1 MRLRGVRT
9 WLVIAALNGAL
20 AVAFGAFA
28 AHGLSQQLDVHALS
42 IFETGARYHMYHTLA
57 MGLAALAMQSNGARA
72 ATWSAALFL
81 IGIILFS
88 GSLYALAMTGQR
100 AFAFVTPVG
109 GVSFLA
115 GWVLLALAA
124 WRSKA

>member
-1 MRLRGVRT
+1 MWLRVRI

-20 AVAFGAFA
+20 AVLAGAFA
-28 AHGLSQQLDVHALS
+28 VHGLSQKLDAHALS
-42 IFETGARYHMYHTLA
+42 IFETGARYHMYHALA
-57 MGLAALAMQSNGARA
+57 IGLAALAMQGSAARA

-81 IGIILFS
+81 AGIILFS
-88 GSLYALAMTGQR
+88 GSLYAFAMTGQH

-115 GWVLLALAA
+115 GWILLALAA
-124 WRSKA
+124 WRIKA

>member
-1 MRLRGVRT
+1 MWLRGVRI

-20 AVAFGAFA
+20 AVLAGAFA
-28 AHGLSQQLDVHALS
+28 VHGLSQELDARALG
-42 IFETGARYHMYHTLA
+42 IFETGARYHMYHALA
-57 MGLAALAMQSNGARA
+57 MGLVALTMQGAATRA

-81 IGIILFS
+81 TGIILFS
-88 GSLYALAMTGQR
+88 GSLYAFAMTGER
-100 AFAFVTPVG
+100 VFAFVTPIG

-115 GWVLLALAA
+115 GWLLLALAA

>member
-1 MRLRGVRT
+1 MRLRVRI

-28 AHGLSQQLDVHALS
+28 AHGLSQQLDAHALG
-42 IFETGARYHMYHTLA
+42 IFETGARYHMYHALA
-57 MGLAALAMQSNGARA
+57 MGLAALAMQSSGART

-81 IGIILFS
+81 TGIVLFS
-88 GSLYALAMTGQR
+88 GSLYALAMTGER
-100 AFAFVTPVG
+100 IFAFVTPVG

-115 GWVLLALAA
+115 GWILLALAA

>member
-1 MRLRGVRT
+1 MRLRVRI
-9 WLVIAALNGAL
+9 WLVLAALNGAL

-28 AHGLSQQLDVHALS
+28 AHGLSQQLDAHALG
-42 IFETGARYHMYHTLA
+42 IFETGARYHMYHALA
-57 MGLAALAMQSNGARA
+57 MGLAALAMQSSGVRA

-88 GSLYALAMTGQR
+88 GSLYALAMTGER
-100 AFAFVTPVG
+100 VFAFATPVG

-115 GWVLLALAA
+115 GWILLALAA

>member
-1 MRLRGVRT
+1 MRLRGVRL

-28 AHGLSQQLDVHALS
+28 AHGLSQQLDAHALGV
-42 IFETGARYHMYHTLA
+42 FETGARYHMYHALA
-57 MGLAALAMQSNGARA
+57 MGLAALAMQGTGARA

-81 IGIILFS
+81 TGIILFS
-88 GSLYALAMTGQR
+88 GSLYALALTDLR

>member
-1 MRLRGVRT
+1 VRI

-28 AHGLSQQLDVHALS
+28 AHGLSQQLDAHALG
-42 IFETGARYHMYHTLA
+42 IFETGARYHMYHALA
-57 MGLAALAMQSNGARA
+57 MGLAALAMQGSAART

-88 GSLYALAMTGQR
+88 GSLYALAMTGKR
-100 AFAFVTPVG
+100 MFAFVTPAG
-109 GVSFLA
+109 GASFLV

>member
-1 MRLRGVRT
+1 MRLRVRI

-28 AHGLSQQLDVHALS
+28 AHGLSQQLDAHALG
-42 IFETGARYHMYHTLA
+42 IFETGARYHMYHALA
-57 MGLAALAMQSNGARA
+57 MGLAALTMQGAA
-72 ATWSAALFL
+72 ARTARWSAALFL

-88 GSLYALAMTGQR
+88 GSLYTFAMSGER
-100 AFAFVTPVG
+100 MFAFVTPIG